1 MPYVSLGTERMMTI
15 TMMLCYKDPC
25 PIDCCLV
32 SSTTLGSAEQFHQ
45 LEDIIFMVKSQISC
59 EQKNTAYSEISLS
72 VFRSLCFLDKLLSFA
87 QLWQKSK
94 CYFLCCFSD

>member
-32 SSTTLGSAEQFHQ
+32 SSTTLSSAEQFHQ
-45 LEDIIFMVKSQISC
+45 DIIFMVKSQISC
-59 EQKNTAYSEISLS
+59 EQGKTTYRETSLS
-72 VFRSLCFLDKLLSFA
+72 LFRPLCFLDKLLSFA

-94 CYFLCCFSD
+94 CYFLFCFSD